1 MLSLLVDHLVSPPG
15 GRVRL
20 SNLLLTCCSYYF
32 LNPSTTGNQTIVA
45 FPAGFQMLAGDSSR
59 RNYTV
64 GNSSY
69 EDPDPGKSE
78 WALLGQTTQED
89 LAQRALGFNCLDY
102 SKTAEG
108 SLYRH
113 FLPSKEY
120 IDANCPDGI
129 RTELMF
135 PSCWD
140 GVNVDSA
147 DHKSH
152 VAYPDL
158 VINGDCPDTHP
169 VRLPGLFYETI
180 WDMGSY
186 TDRNGMFAFSN
197 GDPLGESLSD
207 LYNPMEILRTDI
219 SIGFGYHGDFI
230 MGWDETDFTLQEA
243 VDTCTNLSGEIE
255 DCPLFTVISEAEQN
269 ECHMDTPAALVK
281 EDTAGPMTAL
291 PGDVAIAW
299 GPEPAGAAS
308 SGSGTTTTVTMPT
321 LSYSAGSTA
330 TNNAS
335 VVPGNIFQMTPT
347 TTTTTPYQ
355 AAVTEA
361 PTLTSAAD
369 GSMITVG
376 TSTYTYTGTDGDVT
390 ISEIVIEEAI
400 TWVTELTTTT
410 VTMGTPTG
418 VARRRENHF
427 HGHQHRRAV
436 HKH

>member
-1 MLSLLVDHLVSPPG
+1 MPTALMAFERSSCSLPAGTASTLIRLTTRATLRTLTWSLTVTAQIRTLFVCLVFSTRRFGTWAPILIVPACSPSPTVTLLV
-15 GRVRL
+15 
-20 SNLLLTCCSYYF
+20 
-32 LNPSTTGNQTIVA
+32 
-45 FPAGFQMLAGDSSR
+45 
-59 RNYTV
+59 
-64 GNSSY
+64 
-69 EDPDPGKSE
+69 
-78 WALLGQTTQED
+78 
-89 LAQRALGFNCLDY
+89 
-102 SKTAEG
+102 
-108 SLYRH
+108 
-113 FLPSKEY
+113 
-120 IDANCPDGI
+120 
-129 RTELMF
+129 
-135 PSCWD
+135 
-140 GVNVDSA
+140 
-147 DHKSH
+147 
-152 VAYPDL
+152 
-158 VINGDCPDTHP
+158 
-169 VRLPGLFYETI
+169 
-180 WDMGSY
+180 
-186 TDRNGMFAFSN
+186 
-197 GDPLGESLSD
+197 SLSD
-207 LYNPMEILRTDI
+207 LYNPLEILRIDI

-230 MGWDETDFTLQEA
+230 MGWDETTFTLQEA

-281 EDTAGPMTAL
+281 EDTAGPMTVL

-335 VVPGNIFQMTPT
+335 VVPGNIFQITPT

-376 TSTYTYTGTDGDVT
+376 TSTYTYTGADGDVT
-390 ISEIVIEEAI
+390 ISEIVIEEAV

-410 VTMGTPTG
+410 VTMSTPTG